1 MSPPRS
7 AEPKTGGFANIGPV
21 VAKRLTDVRIFVSLD
36 HRVRKEYSIA
46 GIAKGMNRFEDISVV
61 QNANY

>member
-1 MSPPRS
+1 LNQRLADSL
-7 AEPKTGGFANIGPV
+7 AV
-21 VAKRLTDVRIFVSLD
+21 VVKRLTDVRIFVSLD

-46 GIAKGMNRFEDISVV
+46 GIAKRMNRFEDISVV